1 MIRNYLKNFEKY
13 SILISSLLIILG
25 IFLLVSPM
33 KSLEVAVIFF
43 AAIMMVNG
51 ISSFIS
57 YSIHTVEQKVTTI
70 DYII

>member
-13 SILISSLLIILG
+13 SILISSLLVILG

-43 AAIMMVNG
+43 AAIMIVNG
-51 ISSFIS
+51 IVVLSLTLC
-57 YSIHTVEQKVTTI
+57 YLMKK
-70 DYII
+70 DYLVLIW